1 MMYAILIMVI
11 VMLILI
17 ILILWFDMLSYKAER
32 DVYRDELLNKDFE
45 HPDRLTVIGYNTKTK
60 RRRR

>member
-17 ILILWFDMLSYKAER
+17 ILILWFDMLALKSER
-32 DVYRDELLNKDFE
+32 DIYRYQALQKDFE